1 MGRRFP
7 GRGLFN
13 TSRVFPSRCLRG
25 RSEFRQRPQAPESE
39 LNKLRIGIA
48 TMNLNLLLAR
58 TFQFVT
64 FVFFTFTAL
73 VYVGLLL
80 VLPLDILT
88 QLIRLLMGIGFPV
101 VLAAG
106 LGIAALGYLGYAVS
120 RMPELYTL
128 MYEIGRELIL
138 FSHRQIKR
146 FDPLIAV
153 AKGAVDGDQA
163 TA

>member
-1 MGRRFP
+1 M
-7 GRGLFN
+7 
-13 TSRVFPSRCLRG
+13 
-25 RSEFRQRPQAPESE
+25 
-39 LNKLRIGIA
+39 K
-48 TMNLNLLLAR
+48 LNLLLAR

-73 VYVGLLL
+73 VYVGLIL

-88 QLIRLLMGIGFPV
+88 QVIRLLMGIGFPV

-106 LGIAALGYLGYAVS
+106 AGIAALGYLAYAVS

-128 MYEIGRELIL
+128 MYEIGRELVL

-146 FDPLIAV
+146 FDPLIAT
-153 AKGAVDGDQA
+153 ARGESPTDAGQA
-163 TA
+163 HA